1 MILTILV
8 LLFYFEI
15 LRFIRL
21 IRRSYVRIIILNNIL

>member
-15 LRFIRL
+15 LRFLRSIRL
-21 IRRSYVRIIILNNIL
+21 IRRSYNNFG

>member
-21 IRRSYVRIIILNNIL
+21 IRRSYNNFG

>member
-15 LRFIRL
+15 LRSIRL
-21 IRRSYVRIIILNNIL
+21 IRRSYNNFG